1 MTAGQNELRYLRYYY
16 GDDLRDEGILS
27 KALDKVSD
35 VLDKITLLEWT
46 GHFDEAW
53 KLIKELDFDEDKFW
67 SLKKF
72 NFELEKTID
81 IRVLNKK
88 YSFLDK
94 VLNVITADIDFQQKL
109 ISLDDRELNLFKKL
123 MNDVPDKYFL
133 SFAECFLDNMGE
145 SPFKDS
151 MVRYD
156 LLNQSLP
163 DNLSDAER
171 EALIFLY
178 NSRVSFDVQSYEELE
193 FLNSPEFW
201 MEKLNQA
208 NDLDEIKEVLL
219 SRCGFDLKS
228 ACLLIKTYD
237 IKDVNVPSSVLETY
251 NYILKVIESESVS
264 ELKELG
270 FEDKG
275 FKNYYLFDR
284 RLKEAFLENINQSLE
299 FNGDSFKLLVTVLG
313 AYGKDREID
322 DYKDLW
328 TRAKISPLMSC
339 SLVSD
344 DNLALAPV
352 KTVILGFKEMNR
364 NLLNMKEQDLN
375 SGVSE
380 NDLNQASKI
389 PGNFQSSSSLIDET
403 RSDYNELVFE
413 RYDDFKV
420 VMPDYVLWFRDNK
433 KGYEMALK
441 AASDFDIPL
450 IEIDPYKLGEKWSL
464 EISQMVERLNDSNFE
479 SLALEII
486 TKFLNNRNGLSLHRE
501 VLDEF
506 FSDERFEEIVRD
518 LYEVCPDY
526 LMEILNKEISKM
538 KKCFINQN
546 NLDDAGLLNKVMNY
560 QGFKK

>member
-178 NSRVSFDVQSYEELE
+178 NSRVSFDVQSYEELG
-193 FLNSPEFW
+193 FLNLPEFW

-208 NDLDEIKEVLL
+208 NALDEIKEVLL

-237 IKDVNVPSSVLETY
+237 IKDVNVSTSVLETY
-251 NYILKVIESESVS
+251 NYILKVIESESVL

-270 FEDKG
+270 FEEKSY
-275 FKNYYLFDR
+275 KNYYLFER

-464 EISQMVERLNDSNFE
+464 EISRMVERLNDSNFE

-546 NLDDAGLLNKVMNY
+546 NLDDAGLLNKVINY

>member
-178 NSRVSFDVQSYEELE
+178 NSRVSFDVQSYEELG
-193 FLNSPEFW
+193 FLNLPEFW

-237 IKDVNVPSSVLETY
+237 IKDVNVSPSVLETY

-270 FEDKG
+270 FEEKG
-275 FKNYYLFDR
+275 FKNYYLFER

-464 EISQMVERLNDSNFE
+464 EISRMVERLNDSNFE

>member
-46 GHFDEAW
+46 GHFDEVW

-178 NSRVSFDVQSYEELE
+178 NSRVSFDVQSYEELG
-193 FLNSPEFW
+193 FLNLPEFW

-237 IKDVNVPSSVLETY
+237 IKDVNVSPSVLETY
-251 NYILKVIESESVS
+251 NYILKVIESESVL

-275 FKNYYLFDR
+275 FKNYYLFER

-313 AYGKDREID
+313 AYGRDREID

-464 EISQMVERLNDSNFE
+464 EISRMVERLNDSNFE

-546 NLDDAGLLNKVMNY
+546 NLDDAGLLNKVINY

>member
-178 NSRVSFDVQSYEELE
+178 NSRVSFDVQSYEELG

-251 NYILKVIESESVS
+251 NYILKVIESESVL

-270 FEDKG
+270 FEEKS
-275 FKNYYLFDR
+275 FKNYYLFER

>member
-133 SFAECFLDNMGE
+133 SFAEFFLDNMGE

-163 DNLSDAER
+163 DSFSDAER

-264 ELKELG
+264 ELKKLG

>member
-67 SLKKF
+67 TLKKF

-163 DNLSDAER
+163 DSLSDAER

-178 NSRVSFDVQSYEELE
+178 NSRVSFDVQSYEELG
-193 FLNSPEFW
+193 FLNLPEFW

-275 FKNYYLFDR
+275 FKNYYLFER

-380 NDLNQASKI
+380 NDLNQASRI

-464 EISQMVERLNDSNFE
+464 EISRMVERLNDSNFE

-560 QGFKK
+560 QGLKK

>member
-163 DNLSDAER
+163 DSLSDAER

-178 NSRVSFDVQSYEELE
+178 NSRVSFDVQSYEELG
-193 FLNSPEFW
+193 FLNLPEFW

-237 IKDVNVPSSVLETY
+237 IKDVNVSTSVLETY
-251 NYILKVIESESVS
+251 NYILKVIESESVL

-275 FKNYYLFDR
+275 FKNYYLFER

>member
-67 SLKKF
+67 TLKKF

-163 DNLSDAER
+163 DSLSDAER

-193 FLNSPEFW
+193 FLNSSEFW

-270 FEDKG
+270 FEDKS

-313 AYGKDREID
+313 AYGRDREID

-464 EISQMVERLNDSNFE
+464 EISRMVERLNDSNFE

-546 NLDDAGLLNKVMNY
+546 NLDDAGLLNKVINY

>member
-193 FLNSPEFW
+193 VLNSPEFW

-237 IKDVNVPSSVLETY
+237 IKDVNVSTSVLETY

-270 FEDKG
+270 FEEKS
-275 FKNYYLFDR
+275 FKNYYLFER

-380 NDLNQASKI
+380 NDLNQASRI

-413 RYDDFKV
+413 RYDDFKI

-560 QGFKK
+560 QGLKK

>member
-178 NSRVSFDVQSYEELE
+178 NSRVSFDVQSYEELG

-208 NDLDEIKEVLL
+208 NALDEIKEVLL

-237 IKDVNVPSSVLETY
+237 IKDVNVSTSVLETY
-251 NYILKVIESESVS
+251 NYILKVIESESVL

-270 FEDKG
+270 FEEKS
-275 FKNYYLFDR
+275 FKNYYLFER

-380 NDLNQASKI
+380 KDLNQASKI

>member
-178 NSRVSFDVQSYEELE
+178 NSRVSFDVQSYEELG
-193 FLNSPEFW
+193 FLNLPEFW

-237 IKDVNVPSSVLETY
+237 IKDVNVSTSVLETY
-251 NYILKVIESESVS
+251 NYILKVIESESVL

-270 FEDKG
+270 FEEKS
-275 FKNYYLFDR
+275 FKNYYLFER

-560 QGFKK
+560 QGLKK

>member
-67 SLKKF
+67 TLKKF

-178 NSRVSFDVQSYEELE
+178 NSRVSFDVQSYEELG
-193 FLNSPEFW
+193 FLNLPEFW

-275 FKNYYLFDR
+275 FKNYYLFER

-380 NDLNQASKI
+380 NDLNQASRI

-560 QGFKK
+560 QGLKK

>member
-178 NSRVSFDVQSYEELE
+178 NSRVSFDVQSYEELG
-193 FLNSPEFW
+193 FLNLPEFW

-275 FKNYYLFDR
+275 FKNYYLFER

-380 NDLNQASKI
+380 NDLNQASRI

>member
-67 SLKKF
+67 TLKKF

-163 DNLSDAER
+163 DSLSDAER

-237 IKDVNVPSSVLETY
+237 IKDVNVSTSVLETY
-251 NYILKVIESESVS
+251 NYILKVIESESVL

-270 FEDKG
+270 FEEKS
-275 FKNYYLFDR
+275 FKNYYLFER

-313 AYGKDREID
+313 AYGRDREID

-380 NDLNQASKI
+380 NDLNQASRI

-560 QGFKK
+560 QGLKK

>member
-178 NSRVSFDVQSYEELE
+178 NSRVSFDVQSYEELG
-193 FLNSPEFW
+193 FLNLPEFW

-251 NYILKVIESESVS
+251 NYILKVIESESVL

-275 FKNYYLFDR
+275 FKNYYLFER

-313 AYGKDREID
+313 AYGRDREID

-380 NDLNQASKI
+380 NDLNQASRI

>member
-178 NSRVSFDVQSYEELE
+178 NSRVSFDVQSYEELG
-193 FLNSPEFW
+193 FLNLPEFW

-237 IKDVNVPSSVLETY
+237 IKDVNVSTSVLETY
-251 NYILKVIESESVS
+251 NYILKVIESESVL

-270 FEDKG
+270 FEEKS
-275 FKNYYLFDR
+275 FKNYYLFER

-380 NDLNQASKI
+380 NDLNQASRI

-560 QGFKK
+560 QGLKK

>member
-67 SLKKF
+67 TLKKF

-133 SFAECFLDNMGE
+133 SFAEFFLDNMGE

-178 NSRVSFDVQSYEELE
+178 NSRVSFDVQSYEELG
-193 FLNSPEFW
+193 FLNLPEFW

-270 FEDKG
+270 FEGKS
-275 FKNYYLFDR
+275 FKNYYLFER

-380 NDLNQASKI
+380 NDLNQASRI

>member
-178 NSRVSFDVQSYEELE
+178 NSRVSFDVQSYEELG
-193 FLNSPEFW
+193 FLNLPEFW

-275 FKNYYLFDR
+275 FKNYYLFER

-380 NDLNQASKI
+380 NDLNQASRI

-464 EISQMVERLNDSNFE
+464 EISRMVERLNDSNFE

-546 NLDDAGLLNKVMNY
+546 NLDDAGLLNKVINY

>member
-178 NSRVSFDVQSYEELE
+178 NSRVSFDVQSYEELG
-193 FLNSPEFW
+193 FLNLPEFW

-275 FKNYYLFDR
+275 FKNYYLFER

-560 QGFKK
+560 QGLKK

>member
-163 DNLSDAER
+163 DSLSDAER

-178 NSRVSFDVQSYEELE
+178 NSRVSFDVQSYEELG
-193 FLNSPEFW
+193 FLNLPEFW

-237 IKDVNVPSSVLETY
+237 IKDVNVSTSVLETY
-251 NYILKVIESESVS
+251 NYILKVIESESVL

-275 FKNYYLFDR
+275 FKNYYLFER

-546 NLDDAGLLNKVMNY
+546 NLDDAGLLNKVINN

>member
-67 SLKKF
+67 TLKKF

-163 DNLSDAER
+163 DSLSDAER

-275 FKNYYLFDR
+275 FKNYYLFER

-464 EISQMVERLNDSNFE
+464 EISRMVERLNDSNFE

>member
-67 SLKKF
+67 TLKKF

-178 NSRVSFDVQSYEELE
+178 NSRVSFDVQSYEELG
-193 FLNSPEFW
+193 FLNLPEFW

-237 IKDVNVPSSVLETY
+237 VKDVNVSTSVLETY
-251 NYILKVIESESVS
+251 NYILKVIESESVL

-270 FEDKG
+270 FEEKS
-275 FKNYYLFDR
+275 FKNYYLFER

-380 NDLNQASKI
+380 NDLNQASRI

-560 QGFKK
+560 QGLKK

>member
-133 SFAECFLDNMGE
+133 SFAEFFLDNMGE

-171 EALIFLY
+171 EVLIFLY

-193 FLNSPEFW
+193 VLNSPEFW

-208 NDLDEIKEVLL
+208 NALDEIKEVLL

-237 IKDVNVPSSVLETY
+237 IKDVNVSTSVLETY
-251 NYILKVIESESVS
+251 NYILKVIESESVL

-270 FEDKG
+270 FEEKS
-275 FKNYYLFDR
+275 FKNYYLFER

-380 NDLNQASKI
+380 NDLNQASRI

>member
-145 SPFKDS
+145 SPFRNS

-178 NSRVSFDVQSYEELE
+178 NSRVSFDVQSYEELG
-193 FLNSPEFW
+193 FLNLPEFW

-237 IKDVNVPSSVLETY
+237 IKDVNVSPSVLETY
-251 NYILKVIESESVS
+251 NYILKVIESESVL

-275 FKNYYLFDR
+275 FKNYYLFER

-380 NDLNQASKI
+380 NDLNQASRI

-560 QGFKK
+560 QGLKK

>member
-178 NSRVSFDVQSYEELE
+178 NSRVSFDVQSYEELG
-193 FLNSPEFW
+193 FLNLPEFW

-237 IKDVNVPSSVLETY
+237 IKDVNVSTSVLETY
-251 NYILKVIESESVS
+251 NYILKVIESESVL

-270 FEDKG
+270 FEEKS
-275 FKNYYLFDR
+275 FKNYYLFER

-380 NDLNQASKI
+380 NDLNQASRI

-413 RYDDFKV
+413 RYDDFKI

-560 QGFKK
+560 QGLKK

>member
-178 NSRVSFDVQSYEELE
+178 NSRVSFDVQSYEELG

-237 IKDVNVPSSVLETY
+237 IKDVNVSTSVLETY

-270 FEDKG
+270 FEEKS
-275 FKNYYLFDR
+275 FKNYYLFER

-313 AYGKDREID
+313 AYGRDREID

-464 EISQMVERLNDSNFE
+464 EISQMVERLNDSNLE

-560 QGFKK
+560 QGLKK

>member
-67 SLKKF
+67 TLKKF

-163 DNLSDAER
+163 DSLSDAER

-313 AYGKDREID
+313 AYGRDREID

-450 IEIDPYKLGEKWSL
+450 IEINPYKLGEKWSL

-479 SLALEII
+479 SLSFRNYYEI
-486 TKFLNNRNGLSLHRE
+486 
-501 VLDEF
+501 
-506 FSDERFEEIVRD
+506 
-518 LYEVCPDY
+518 
-526 LMEILNKEISKM
+526 
-538 KKCFINQN
+538 
-546 NLDDAGLLNKVMNY
+546 
-560 QGFKK
+560 FKQPKWTCTS

>member
-67 SLKKF
+67 TLKKF

-163 DNLSDAER
+163 DSLSDAER

-178 NSRVSFDVQSYEELE
+178 NPRVSFDVQSYEELG
-193 FLNSPEFW
+193 FLNLPEFW

-237 IKDVNVPSSVLETY
+237 IKDVNVSPSVLETY
-251 NYILKVIESESVS
+251 NYILKVIESESVL

-270 FEDKG
+270 FEEKSY
-275 FKNYYLFDR
+275 KNYYLFER

-380 NDLNQASKI
+380 NDLNQASRI

-413 RYDDFKV
+413 RYDDFKI

-560 QGFKK
+560 QGLKK

>member
-178 NSRVSFDVQSYEELE
+178 NSRVSFDVQSYEELG

-237 IKDVNVPSSVLETY
+237 IKDVNVSPSVLETY

-270 FEDKG
+270 FEEKG
-275 FKNYYLFDR
+275 FKNYYLFER

-464 EISQMVERLNDSNFE
+464 EISRMVERLNDSNFE

>member
-178 NSRVSFDVQSYEELE
+178 NSRVSFDVQSYEELG

-237 IKDVNVPSSVLETY
+237 IKDVNVSTSVLETY
-251 NYILKVIESESVS
+251 NYILKVIESESVL

-270 FEDKG
+270 FEEKS
-275 FKNYYLFDR
+275 FKNYYLFER

-486 TKFLNNRNGLSLHRE
+486 TKFLNNRNGLSLHKE

>member
-67 SLKKF
+67 TLKKF

-178 NSRVSFDVQSYEELE
+178 NSRVSFDVQSYEELG
-193 FLNSPEFW
+193 FLNLPEFW
-201 MEKLNQA
+201 IEKLNQA

-275 FKNYYLFDR
+275 FKNYYLFER

-313 AYGKDREID
+313 AYGRDREID

-380 NDLNQASKI
+380 NDLNQASRI

-413 RYDDFKV
+413 RYDDFKI

-560 QGFKK
+560 QGLKK

>member
-67 SLKKF
+67 TLKKF

-178 NSRVSFDVQSYEELE
+178 NSRVSFDVQSYEELG
-193 FLNSPEFW
+193 FLNLPEFW

-270 FEDKG
+270 FEGKS
-275 FKNYYLFDR
+275 FKNYYLFER

-380 NDLNQASKI
+380 NDLNQASRI

>member
-178 NSRVSFDVQSYEELE
+178 NSRVSFDVQSYEELG
-193 FLNSPEFW
+193 FLNLPEFW

-237 IKDVNVPSSVLETY
+237 IKDVNVSTSVLETY
-251 NYILKVIESESVS
+251 NYILKVIESESVL

-270 FEDKG
+270 FEEKS
-275 FKNYYLFDR
+275 FKNYYLFER

>member
-67 SLKKF
+67 TLKKF

-178 NSRVSFDVQSYEELE
+178 NSRVSFDVQSYEELG
-193 FLNSPEFW
+193 FLNLPEFW

-237 IKDVNVPSSVLETY
+237 IKDVNVSPSVLETY
-251 NYILKVIESESVS
+251 NYILKVIESESVL

-270 FEDKG
+270 FEEKSY
-275 FKNYYLFDR
+275 KNYYLFER

-380 NDLNQASKI
+380 NDLNQASRI

-560 QGFKK
+560 QGLKK

>member
-178 NSRVSFDVQSYEELE
+178 NSRVSFDVQSYEELG
-193 FLNSPEFW
+193 FLNLPEFW

-237 IKDVNVPSSVLETY
+237 IKDVNVSPSVLETY
-251 NYILKVIESESVS
+251 NYILKVIESESVL

-270 FEDKG
+270 FEEKSY
-275 FKNYYLFDR
+275 KNYYLFER

>member
-178 NSRVSFDVQSYEELE
+178 NSRVSFDVQSYEELG
-193 FLNSPEFW
+193 FLNLPEFW

-270 FEDKG
+270 FEGKS
-275 FKNYYLFDR
+275 FKNYYLFER

-380 NDLNQASKI
+380 NDLNQASRI

-420 VMPDYVLWFRDNK
+420 VMPDYVLWFSDNK

-560 QGFKK
+560 QGLKK

>member
-178 NSRVSFDVQSYEELE
+178 NSRVSFDVQSYEELG
-193 FLNSPEFW
+193 FLNLPEFW

-237 IKDVNVPSSVLETY
+237 IKDMNVSSSVLETY

-270 FEDKG
+270 FEEKS
-275 FKNYYLFDR
+275 FKNYYLFER

>member
-67 SLKKF
+67 TLKKF

-163 DNLSDAER
+163 DSLSDAER

-313 AYGKDREID
+313 AYGRDREID

>member
-178 NSRVSFDVQSYEELE
+178 NSRVSFDVQSYEELG
-193 FLNSPEFW
+193 FLNLPEFW

-270 FEDKG
+270 FEEKG
-275 FKNYYLFDR
+275 FKNYYLFER

-380 NDLNQASKI
+380 NDLNQASRI

-464 EISQMVERLNDSNFE
+464 EISRMVERLNDSNFE

-560 QGFKK
+560 QGLKK